1 LVCVDELLHNNV
13 VDRNVMMQQT
23 IIVLLSIE
31 QRAAAVHT
39 VSVKLE
45 CDSIAGNFLAPS
57 SIET

>member
-23 IIVLLSIE
+23 IVLLSIE